1 MRTAMEPLP
10 ERSETT
16 RQRLIEAALEVFG
29 EFGFNGASTRML
41 ADKAGANLAAIPY
54 HFQGKEGL
62 YRAAAQHIVD
72 QMNEFTAPTLGEI
85 EQSLRNPQLSRGEAL
100 HLLHRYTDMMAAIL
114 VGSKEVN
121 SQCAFVMREQLQPG
135 AAFDILYKGM
145 MRRIL
150 DVCAGLLAV
159 LFHRPQSDP
168 IINLRAS
175 AIFGQILIF
184 RTSRN
189 VTLRRLGWKDFSGD
203 RLALIQSI
211 IWEHV
216 DRIVSAKA

>member
-1 MRTAMEPLP
+1 MRSLP
-10 ERSETT
+10 ERGEAT
-16 RQRLIEAALEVFG
+16 RQRLIEVALEVFG
-29 EFGFNGASTRML
+29 EYGFNGASTRML
-41 ADKAGANLAAIPY
+41 ADQAGVNLAAIPY

-62 YRAAAQHIVD
+62 YRAAAEHIVD
-72 QMNEFTAPTLGEI
+72 RMKEFTAPTLGEI
-85 EQSLRNPQLSRGEAL
+85 EQSLRNPQLSRGDAL

-114 VGSKEVN
+114 VGSKEVD
-121 SQCAFVMREQLQPG
+121 SHCAFVMREHLQPG

-150 DVCAGLLAV
+150 NACAGLLAV
-159 LFHRPQSDP
+159 IFHQSQSDA

-189 VTLRRLGWKDFSGD
+189 VMLRRLGWKDFSGD

-211 IWEHV
+211 IWDHV
-216 DRIVSAKA
+216 DRIVAAKA

>member
-1 MRTAMEPLP
+1 VRTAIEPLP
-10 ERSETT
+10 ERGEAT

-29 EFGFNGASTRML
+29 ECGFNGASTRML

-54 HFQGKEGL
+54 HFHSKEGL

-72 QMNEFTAPTLGEI
+72 RMKKFTAPTLDEI
-85 EQSLRNPQLSRGEAL
+85 EQSLRNPQLSRAEAL

-114 VGSKEVN
+114 VGSKEVD
-121 SQCAFVMREQLQPG
+121 SHCAFVMREHLQPG
-135 AAFDILYKGM
+135 AAFDILYTGM
-145 MRRIL
+145 MRRVL
-150 DVCAGLLAV
+150 DACAGLLAV
-159 LFHRPQSDP
+159 VFHSQSDA

-189 VTLRRLGWKDFSGD
+189 LMLRRLGWKDFSED
-203 RLALIQSI
+203 RLVMIQSI

-216 DRIVSAKA
+216 ERIVAAKA